1 MADTYKAQLI
11 KGKTYDVMDH
21 VFTLGAERDVKKSVY
36 LYLKDNEQFDCKL
49 IKEKEE
55 KEDPETDGK
64 SKDDGAEDSGE
75 SKEEETAAKTSAA
88 SPASK
93 PYTESELRG
102 MTKAGQETIISDLGG
117 DPAAFKN
124 ADERIA
130 FILQKQGE

>member
-36 LYLKDNEQFDCKL
+36 LYLKDNEQFECKL
-49 IKEKEE
+49 IKE
-55 KEDPETDGK
+55 ETEGEGDGSK
-64 SKDDGAEDSGE
+64 DGGSKDDGENAKVS
-75 SKEEETAAKTSAA
+75 TASATPKT
-88 SPASK
+88 
-93 PYTESELRG
+93 YTESELRG
-102 MTKAGQETIISDLGG
+102 MTKTGQEAIISDLGG
-117 DPAAFKN
+117 DPTAFKN

>member
-36 LYLKDNEQFDCKL
+36 LYLKDNEQFECKL
-49 IKEKEE
+49 IKE
-55 KEDPETDGK
+55 ETEGKGDG
-64 SKDDGAEDSGE
+64 SKDDGENAKVS
-75 SKEEETAAKTSAA
+75 TASATPKT
-88 SPASK
+88 
-93 PYTESELRG
+93 YTESELRG
-102 MTKAGQETIISDLGG
+102 MTKTGQEAIISDLGG

>member
-1 MADTYKAQLI
+1 MADTYTSQLI

-21 VFTLGAERDVKKSVY
+21 VFVLGAERNVKKSVY

-55 KEDPETDGK
+55 KEESESGSE
-64 SKDDGAEDSGE
+64 SKDDETKDDE
-75 SKEEETAAKTSAA
+75 SKNDEETAKTSTA
-88 SPASK
+88 SAGPK
-93 PYTESELRG
+93 TYTESELKA
-102 MTKAGQETIISDLGG
+102 MTKAGQEAIISDLGG

>member
-21 VFTLGAERDVKKSVY
+21 VFNLGAERDVKKSVY
-36 LYLKDNEQFDCKL
+36 LYLKDNEQFNCEL

-55 KEDPETDGK
+55 KEDPETGGE

-75 SKEEETAAKTSAA
+75 SNEEETAAKTSAA

-93 PYTESELRG
+93 VYTESELRG
-102 MTKAGQETIISDLGG
+102 MTKAGQEAIISDLGG

-124 ADERIA
+124 ADERIS

>member
-36 LYLKDNEQFDCKL
+36 LYLKDNEQFECKL
-49 IKEKEE
+49 IKEETEGEGDGSKGDGENAKE
-55 KEDPETDGK
+55 
-64 SKDDGAEDSGE
+64 S
-75 SKEEETAAKTSAA
+75 TAS
-88 SPASK
+88 ASK
-93 PYTESELRG
+93 TYTESELRG
-102 MTKAGQETIISDLGG
+102 MMKAGQEDIISDLGG

>member
-21 VFTLGAERDVKKSVY
+21 VFTLGAERDVKESVY
-36 LYLKDNEQFDCKL
+36 LYLKDNEQFDCEL
-49 IKEKEE
+49 IKEKE
-55 KEDPETDGK
+55 DPKTDGK
-64 SKDDGAEDSGE
+64 SKDDGAEDGGE
-75 SKEEETAAKTSAA
+75 SNEEETAAKTSAA

-93 PYTESELRG
+93 VYTESELRG
-102 MTKAGQETIISDLGG
+102 ITKAGQGDIISDLGG

>member
-21 VFTLGAERDVKKSVY
+21 VFTLGAERDVKESVY

-49 IKEKEE
+49 IKE

-93 PYTESELRG
+93 TYTESELRG
-102 MTKAGQETIISDLGG
+102 MTKAGQETIISELGG

>member
-36 LYLKDNEQFDCKL
+36 LYLKDNEQFECKL

-55 KEDPETDGK
+55 KKDPETGGESKEDGP
-64 SKDDGAEDSGE
+64 EDSGE
-75 SKEEETAAKTSAA
+75 SKEEEAAAKTSAA
-88 SPASK
+88 SPDSK
-93 PYTESELRG
+93 VYTESELRG
-102 MTKAGQETIISDLGG
+102 MTKAGQEDIISDLGG
-117 DPAAFKN
+117 DPAALKN

>member
-1 MADTYKAQLI
+1 MADTYTAQLI

-21 VFTLGAERDVKKSVY
+21 VFVLGAERNVKKSVY

-55 KEDPETDGK
+55 TETG
-64 SKDDGAEDSGE
+64 GE
-75 SKEEETAAKTSAA
+75 SKDKGTKNDESNNEGETTKTATASAA
-88 SPASK
+88 PK
-93 PYTESELRG
+93 TYTESELKA
-102 MTKAGQETIISDLGG
+102 MTKVGQEAIISDLGS